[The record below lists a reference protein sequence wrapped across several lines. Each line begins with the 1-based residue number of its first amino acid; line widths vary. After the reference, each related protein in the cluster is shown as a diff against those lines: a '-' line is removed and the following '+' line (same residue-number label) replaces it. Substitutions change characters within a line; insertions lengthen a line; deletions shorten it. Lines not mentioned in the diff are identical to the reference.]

1 MNCFVDVNEILFQSS
16 RGLGVGDIILKALD
30 IITIVI
36 PPALPATMTI
46 GKLYALNRLKK
57 YKISCINSR
66 VINVSGSINC
76 VCFDK
81 VSSVAHSKWEF

>member
-1 MNCFVDVNEILFQSS
+1 MSLW
-16 RGLGVGDIILKALD
+16 DITIKSLD

-36 PPALPATMTI
+36 PPALPATMTV
-46 GKLYALNRLKK
+46 GKLYALTRLKK
-57 YKISCINSR
+57 HKISCINSR

-81 VSSVAHSKWEF
+81 VCINSRVMNVLGFINH